1 MTRVKILLTL
11 KVDDD
16 EYPMPSDGNLGAEI
30 EDYLK
35 DIIHEIDGLE
45 ITSSKLIIEG
55 T

>member
-16 EYPMPSDGNLGAEI
+16 EYPMPSDGDLGAEI

-45 ITSSKLIIEG
+45 ITSFKIIIEG